1 MMTTV
6 LENLAIQRAKLT
18 AQIKELKN
26 ASTGHC
32 SKQYEFCEDTGFH
45 GQLLK
50 RVANVDCLQ
59 RIYKETGDLNAGCGG
74 GMYGDFYSYDEVF
87 ENSENEPCE
96 HCRKV
101 RENKKS
107 RAKLKT
113 KLGQINSHITKIGMR
128 LAKNE

>member
-1 MMTTV
+1 MMTTT

-26 ASTGHC
+26 ASVGHC
-32 SKQYEFCEDTGFH
+32 SKQYEFRDDPHFP

-50 RVANVDCLQ
+50 QIANVDCLQ
-59 RIYKETGDLNAGCGG
+59 RIYKETGDLNASSGG
-74 GMYGDFYSYDEVF
+74 GMYGDCYSYDEVF

-101 RENKKS
+101 RENKKARS
-107 RAKLKT
+107 KLKT

-128 LAKNE
+128 LAKNG

>member
-1 MMTTV
+1 MTTT

-26 ASTGHC
+26 ASAGFC
-32 SKQYEFCEDTGFH
+32 LKQYAFRDDPHFP

-50 RVANVDCLQ
+50 QIADVDCLQ
-59 RIYKETGDLNAGCGG
+59 RIYKETGDLNAGSGG
-74 GMYGDFYSYDEVF
+74 GMFGDCYSYDEVF

-101 RENKKS
+101 RENKKARS
-107 RAKLKT
+107 KLKT

-128 LAKNE
+128 LAKNG